1 MKRIFIYC
9 FAMFLAVGLVTS
21 CGGKKEAAKGGAGE
35 LAKELTVVLK
45 SATDGLEKA
54 ETGNDVV
61 AVINKLIDD
70 EAAVVANYPEE
81 AKSDFEMMAEDEFNE
96 AHPNEGPAYFEAHS
110 NFVNKLYDVEN
121 LIEDE
126 AERQQMWEKR
136 HTAKV
141 I

>member
-1 MKRIFIYC
+1 
-9 FAMFLAVGLVTS
+9 MFLAVGLVTS
-21 CGGKKEAAKGGAGE
+21 CGEKGGAGE

-61 AVINKLIDD
+61 AVINKLVDD
-70 EAAVVANYPEE
+70 EAAVVDNYPEE

-110 NFVNKLYDVEN
+110 NFINQLCNVEN

-126 AERQQMWEKR
+126 AERKQMWKKLL
-136 HTAKV
+136 TAKV